1 MVTKYSSKSATM
13 KMWGTNKIKQTKQ
26 NKTKQKKKM
35 YFLKTETCRKQ
46 LYKETIDVAI

>member
-13 KMWGTNKIKQTKQ
+13 KMWGTNKIKQ
-26 NKTKQKKKM
+26 TKQKKKM